1 MKKLFVALFLM
12 VVLLVGSAM
21 AENSGL
27 AAGEYNSNT
36 HTNVQPERLG
46 NYWYILLA
54 DNTAEIIKYTGSEK
68 ELTIPP
74 KLNGVAVTSIGMQAF
89 YNCGTLTSLVLPDGV
104 TCIGAAAFS
113 NCQFLSSITL
123 PDTVTEI
130 KNTAFYNCNFLNN
143 ITLPQNITYIADNA
157 FGFCT
162 SLTNVVIPDQVTVI
176 GNTAFRDCAA
186 LASVTI
192 PATVTTIGSDAFYNC
207 PKLTLTLTP
216 FSTAELYAKN
226 NSLRYIYEAV
236 NAWTCPECQNYNESD
251 FCTECG
257 TKQPEP
263 TPTPAPVVVDDGS
276 WDCTCGNHN
285 TGKFCGACGSKKP
298 ELAPCPEC
306 GHTPEKVTE
315 FCTECGTKF
324 E

>member
-12 VVLLVGSAM
+12 VVLLVGTAM
-21 AENSGL
+21 AETSGL
-27 AAGEYNSNT
+27 AAGEYDPNT

-74 KLNGVAVTSIGMQAF
+74 KLNGVAVTSIGTQAF
-89 YNCGTLTSLVLPDGV
+89 YNCSTLTSVVLPEGV
-104 TCIGAAAFS
+104 TCIGMNAFM
-113 NCQFLSSITL
+113 NCTYLTNITI

-130 KNTAFYNCNFLNN
+130 KKLAFSGCKFLSN
-143 ITLPQNITYIADNA
+143 IVIPKGVTYIAENAFNACISLTDVVIPDTVTIIQNNA
-157 FGFCT
+157 FGRCT
-162 SLTNVVIPDQVTVI
+162 SLT
-176 GNTAFRDCAA
+176 
-186 LASVTI
+186 SVTI
-192 PATVTTIGSDAFYNC
+192 PATVTSIGSNVFFEC

-257 TKQPEP
+257 IAQPEP

-276 WDCTCGNHN
+276 WDCACGSHN
-285 TGKFCGACGSKKP
+285 TGKFCGNCGNKKP

-306 GHTPEKVTE
+306 GHIPEKVTE